1 MTTNIDIND
10 IKEKLNA
17 KLIDSGWAR
26 VLRGFI
32 FSTEFDN
39 ILLKLI
45 KDSQE
50 DRRFTPFM
58 KYLFRA
64 FEETPYTDLK
74 VVMIGQDPYPGI
86 EQADGIAFSCSFE
99 KKALPSLR
107 YILDAVNRTVYNG
120 ELESTDI
127 DLKRWSNQGILMLNS
142 ALTCTIGKPGSHS
155 ELWKP
160 LMAYLLDYLNSYN
173 PGLTYVF
180 MGKIAQESMV
190 HLGENCNK
198 LLVSHPAS
206 AAYSHLKEW
215 NCQDVFNNVSE
226 LTKKS
231 YNFDIKW

>member
-26 VLRGFI
+26 VLRGFLY
-32 FSTEFDN
+32 STEFDN

-50 DRRFTPFM
+50 DKRFTPFM

-74 VVMIGQDPYPGI
+74 VVIVGQDPYPGI
-86 EQADGIAFSCSFE
+86 EQADGIAFSCKFE
-99 KKALPSLR
+99 EKPLPSLR
-107 YILDAVNRTVYNG
+107 YILNAVNKTVYND
-120 ELESTDI
+120 ELESMDL
-127 DLKRWSNQGILMLNS
+127 DLKRWSNQGILMVNS
-142 ALTCTIGKPGSHS
+142 ALTCTIGKSASHS

-160 LMAYLLDYLNSYN
+160 FMAYLLDYLNSYN
-173 PGLTYVF
+173 PGLIYVF
-180 MGKIAQESMV
+180 MGRKAEECSV
-190 HLGENCNK
+190 HLNNSCYK
-198 LLVSHPAS
+198 FFVSHPAS
-206 AAYSHLKEW
+206 AAYTHLKEW
-215 NCQDVFNNVSE
+215 DCKDVFNKVAD